1 MEEFFLLSGAADPA
15 GVVKD
20 GMMMDYG
27 LNEIARILEFCSVPA
42 ANAITSLRQ
51 VMIEQVIREEEERHE

>member
-27 LNEIARILEFCSVPA
+27 LNEIARILQFCFAPA
-42 ANAITSLRQ
+42 AITITR
-51 VMIEQVIREEEERHE
+51 